1 MPLGAAVVPLA
12 VTGKGELEIAQAEL
26 ELVATS
32 FEEDPHEL
40 KQTQIK
46 SSAAAFKV
54 FMYWGA
60 FEENEPL
67 VYRSPLELLSIL
79 RTQFF
84 PDILIYIKYQSTG
97 C

>member
-1 MPLGAAVVPLA
+1 MPPGAAVVPLA

-46 SSAAAFKV
+46 NSAAAFKV
-54 FMYWGA
+54 FM
-60 FEENEPL
+60 
-67 VYRSPLELLSIL
+67 
-79 RTQFF
+79 
-84 PDILIYIKYQSTG
+84 
-97 C
+97 